1 MNFFTQFSTWTGKV
15 WALLPPINHQLNF
28 MAPFFTL
35 EYVEFSS
42 DAILPDAYRQPKR
55 DHQIRLVR
63 MQHACKH
70 F

>member
-15 WALLPPINHQLNF
+15 WALLLPINHQLNF

-42 DAILPDAYRQPKR
+42 DCDIARCLQTTKERTSDPSCTNATC
-55 DHQIRLVR
+55 
-63 MQHACKH
+63 M
-70 F
+70 